1 MRITLNKRL
10 IENIIRES
18 LNRMLKE
25 AQGLN
30 SQKLYDIF
38 QQYGGKLDHYVSSDL
53 HNLTDDDIIGVLSY
67 DELHQILRGH
77 NQDHGKY
84 ITNNGLDIWA
94 EENGYNLDKGDKVS
108 YLQLNDRNHYLV
120 YVDRNAE
127 FEHSGREGGWKDYYD
142 KTEKRRKSRIGVDQY
157 NAMTPKGRAAKELR
171 TNPYFRTKQGGWK
184 DDSIRQNAI
193 DNARQGKDAW
203 GLDA

>member
-1 MRITLNKRL
+1 M
-10 IENIIRES
+10 
-18 LNRMLKE
+18 
-25 AQGLN
+25 
-30 SQKLYDIF
+30 
-38 QQYGGKLDHYVSSDL
+38 
-53 HNLTDDDIIGVLSY
+53 
-67 DELHQILRGH
+67 
-77 NQDHGKY
+77 
-84 ITNNGLDIWA
+84 
-94 EENGYNLDKGDKVS
+94 
-108 YLQLNDRNHYLV
+108 NDRNHYLV

-203 GLDA
+203 GFDA

>member
-1 MRITLNKRL
+1 MQITLNKRRL
-10 IENIIRES
+10 ENIIRES
-18 LNRMLKE
+18 LGRILKE
-25 AQGLN
+25 ARGLN

-38 QQYGGKLDHYVSSDL
+38 QQYGGKLGNYVSSDL
-53 HNLTDDDIIGVLSY
+53 HNLTDDDIIGVLTR
-67 DELHQILRGH
+67 DELYQIQKGH
-77 NQDHGKY
+77 NHDHGKY

-94 EENGYNLDKGDKVS
+94 EENGYNLDKGDTVS
-108 YLQLNDRNHYLV
+108 YLQLNDRNHYLI

-142 KTEKRRKSRIGVDQY
+142 KTEKRRKSRIGIDQY

-171 TNPYFRTKQGGWK
+171 TNPYFRTKQGYWK